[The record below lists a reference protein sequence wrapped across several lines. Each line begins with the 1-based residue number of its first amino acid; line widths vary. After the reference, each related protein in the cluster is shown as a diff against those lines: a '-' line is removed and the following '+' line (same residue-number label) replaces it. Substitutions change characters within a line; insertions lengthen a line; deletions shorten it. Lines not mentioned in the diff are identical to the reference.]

1 MHTYCIVRT
10 ITARSTLTI
19 GRKDGMST
27 VKELGFA
34 DRGPGQLIK
43 CCCLL
48 LAGFI
53 IGIALFFCGLLD
65 WKTLGVWLFLMLAIA
80 CCCMCWC

>member
-1 MHTYCIVRT
+1 MANVVD
-10 ITARSTLTI
+10 AFKDFGAKDWSPGFLT
-19 GRKDGMST
+19 R
-27 VKELGFA
+27 
-34 DRGPGQLIK
+34 

-65 WKTLGVWLFLMLAIA
+65 FKLLGVWLFLMLAIA

>member
-1 MHTYCIVRT
+1 MGV
-10 ITARSTLTI
+10 AEA
-19 GRKDGMST
+19 
-27 VKELGFA
+27 VKEFGVK
-34 DRGPGQLIK
+34 DWGPGIWVR

-65 WKTLGVWLFLMLAIA
+65 WKLLGVWLFLMLAIS
-80 CCCMCWC
+80 CCCGFFC

>member
-1 MHTYCIVRT
+1 MANVVEALKDFQGKDWNPGFLVR
-10 ITARSTLTI
+10 
-19 GRKDGMST
+19 
-27 VKELGFA
+27 
-34 DRGPGQLIK
+34 

-65 WKTLGVWLFLMLAIA
+65 FKLLGVWLFLMLAIA
-80 CCCMCWC
+80 CCCMYWC

>member
-1 MHTYCIVRT
+1 MG
-10 ITARSTLTI
+10 TAC
-19 GRKDGMST
+19 KDY
-27 VKELGFA
+27 GFGGDCGGA
-34 DRGPGQLIK
+34 GFLAK

-65 WKTLGVWLFLMLAIA
+65 FKTLGVWLFLMLAIA
-80 CCCMCWC
+80 CCCGHWN